1 MPEEGV
7 LEIPASET
15 LSLPLTFEPTD
26 FVSYSASLIIE
37 SNDRDNP
44 ELVVDITGEGVI
56 GPQPDIA
63 ATPQALDFGT
73 VATGDT
79 ATEYILVSNDGD
91 GDLSISGTTQT
102 GSGAFTVVGTLGGR
116 RSLPAGPSPWPSSTP
131 LTAASQGTQ
140 GR

>member
-1 MPEEGV
+1 M
-7 LEIPASET
+7 
-15 LSLPLTFEPTD
+15 
-26 FVSYSASLIIE
+26 
-37 SNDRDNP
+37 
-44 ELVVDITGEGVI
+44 VDITGEGVI

-79 ATEYILVSNDGD
+79 LTEYILVSNDGD
-91 GDLSISGTTQT
+91 GDLSISEDHTDGLWGLHRRGDTGGQT
-102 GSGAFTVVGTLGGR
+102 LAPSGSIPVAI
-116 RSLPAGPSPWPSSTP
+116 STP